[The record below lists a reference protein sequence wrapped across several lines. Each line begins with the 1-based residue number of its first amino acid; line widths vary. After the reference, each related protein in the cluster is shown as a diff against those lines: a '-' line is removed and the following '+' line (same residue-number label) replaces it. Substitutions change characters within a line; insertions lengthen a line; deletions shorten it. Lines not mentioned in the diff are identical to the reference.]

1 MRKTST
7 IFGIALTTALPGAL
21 TSEGMTSEA
30 VNMYGLPGGLVDM
43 PTAETAPDAQLTTS
57 FSYFGGT
64 TKSQLNFQLTPR
76 LSGTFRYAAIRG
88 LDVPGYTL
96 ASYYDRS
103 FDLHYRLLDETKWRP
118 AVAFGLRDLLGT
130 GLYGGEYIVA
140 TKSLGDK
147 VRVTGGIGWGRLGSY
162 NTIGQMGVRPTDTL
176 GSGGVPNYDRW
187 FRGDVAPFAGISYQ
201 HDDKLSFALEYS
213 SDAYTREDADG
224 VFEHRSPF
232 NFGVRYRYS
241 DSVSFGAYY
250 MHGSELGV
258 NVSFALNPRRS
269 PVEGSSD
276 TAPQPVAVRDARSA
290 RDLGWTLEPDSK
302 PRLELRL
309 SRALA
314 QEGIVL
320 EALRLDGRSAEALI
334 RNERYDVEAQAVGR
348 TMRVMSRVLPAS
360 VETLEVTQSSN
371 GMPLGSVSLAR
382 TDLEQLEFS
391 PSEAVLERVSFSAD
405 TRAGDLTPLDSAYPR
420 FSWHLGPQVKLSVF
434 DPDSPVRAD
443 LLAIAEGQYHFGPG
457 WVASG
462 SVNYKLAGNLDGL
475 SPNRTGV
482 QPVNPPHKVRSDARL
497 YAEGRGPK
505 IDHLTLAK
513 YGRLG
518 DNIYGRMTFG
528 YLEQMY
534 AGISGEILWKQPTN
548 RLALGAELNYV
559 AQRDFDQRFGLQD
572 YKIATGH
579 LSAYYDLGNGF
590 HTQLDVG
597 RYLAGDWGATLSL
610 DREFGNGWRI
620 GAYATFTDLE
630 FERFGEGS
638 FDKGIRITMPLSW
651 ALGNSTKRS
660 TQTTLQSLTR
670 DGGARLNVNGRLY
683 DTVRETHGADMAKT
697 WGRFWR

>member
-1 MRKTST
+1 MRRTSS
-7 IFGIALTTALPGAL
+7 IIGIALSTASPTAL
-21 TSEGMTSEA
+21 TSEGMTTEA
-30 VNMYGLPGGLVDM
+30 VNMYGLPSGLVDM

-64 TKSQLNFQLTPR
+64 TKSQLTFQLTPR

-103 FDLHYRLLDETKWRP
+103 FDLHYRLLDETSRRP
-118 AVAFGLRDLLGT
+118 AVSVGLRDLLGT
-130 GLYGGEYIVA
+130 GLYGGEYVVA

-147 VRVTGGIGWGRLGSY
+147 VRVTGGVGWGRLGSY

-176 GSGGVPNYDRW
+176 GGGGVPNYDRW

-201 HDDKLSFALEYS
+201 HNDKLSFAFEYS
-213 SDAYTREDADG
+213 SDAYSREDADG
-224 VFEHRSPF
+224 VFDHRSPF
-232 NFGVRYRYS
+232 NFGVNYQYS
-241 DSVSFGAYY
+241 DSLSLGAYY

-258 NVSFALNPRRS
+258 NVSFALNPRSS
-269 PVEGSSD
+269 PVVGSGD
-276 TAPQPVAVRDARSA
+276 TAPQTVAVRDARSA
-290 RDLGWTLEPDSK
+290 RDLGWTLEPDTK
-302 PRLELRL
+302 PRLEARL
-309 SRALA
+309 SKALA
-314 QEGIVL
+314 REGLVL
-320 EALRLDGRSAEALI
+320 EALGLDGTSAEALI
-334 RNERYDVEAQAVGR
+334 RNERYDIEAQAVGR

-360 VETLEVTQSSN
+360 IEAFEVTLSSD

-382 TDLEQLEFS
+382 SDLEQLAFS
-391 PSEAVLERVSFSAD
+391 PSDAILERVAFSAD
-405 TRAGDLTPLDSAYPR
+405 TLNRDLTPLDTTYPR
-420 FSWHLGPQVKLSVF
+420 FSWHVGPQVKLSVF

-443 LLAIAEGQYHFGPG
+443 LLAVAEGQYHFAPG

-482 QPVNPPHKVRSDARL
+482 QPVNPPHKVRSDARF

-505 IDHLTLAK
+505 IDHLTLAR

-518 DNIYGRMTFG
+518 EDLYGRLTVG

-534 AGISGEILWKQPTN
+534 AGVSGEMLWKKPTSH
-548 RLALGAELNYV
+548 LALGAELNYV
-559 AQRDFDQRFGLQD
+559 AQRDFDQGFGVQD
-572 YKIATGH
+572 YNIATGH
-579 LSAYYDLGNGF
+579 VSAYYDIGNGF

-651 ALGNSTKRS
+651 ALGNSTQRS